1 MEREFQYSR
10 SGDADS
16 AAFTRR
22 AWWVNV
28 VSAAAIVFAVGIGS
42 AVNSMVTGKGAIGM
56 PSPPLSG
63 KMLDPYDVILDALL
77 APVLEDAR
85 VPLRFVDPRAA
96 LRCRRY
102 TSVAVN
108 NRPLIAGELVPDG
121 RFDLEWYSDGC
132 HAPGTPDA
140 RMDGWV
146 KLTVFRENWGFSAMI
161 EPEGLRIT
169 RGDYEYAVVKRGAGA
184 LSRCESSERLVAT
197 EFQDGEPVPC

>member
-1 MEREFQYSR
+1 MEREFKYSG

-77 APVLEDAR
+77 APVLVDPT
-85 VPLRFVDPRAA
+85 VPLRWTDPRVAM
-96 LRCRRY
+96 RCGRY
-102 TSVAVN
+102 TSMTVN
-108 NRPLIAGELVPDG
+108 NRPLVAGALVPDG

-140 RMDGWV
+140 RIDGWV
-146 KLTVFRENWGFSAMI
+146 KLVVFREDWGFSAMI
-161 EPEGLRIT
+161 EPAGLRIA
-169 RGDYEYAVVKRGAGA
+169 RGDYEYPVVKRGSGA
-184 LSRCESSERLVAT
+184 LSRCQSSEGLVAT
-197 EFQDGEPVPC
+197 EFRDGEPVPC